1 MADFTTA
8 DRAADAAYE
17 LATSPRDE
25 LSGARAELNDIWRSG
40 NLPAQEIGQSLEE
53 NNLLGPLALYDSENL
68 DTDGNESLEYGEL
81 LSVAGADSSDTLT
94 KNLAEHLASKVA
106 MRDYAPIS
114 ISELRSMGATPTD
127 PIPGEMDFDPATVS
141 DGKVGKDELAYAY
154 ENFGRLDADG
164 NDYTT
169 SEEINGYLSESA
181 GSLSEVDAAK
191 LRDLSSQV
199 SNLEENSNDEIGD
212 ENDGYTRADLEAAAA
227 DMVTDLN
234 ADRASAGEDA
244 TTAESILDSSDDAE
258 ERASDALAQL
268 RNADS
273 STEDQLAAIKT
284 MVEAGQTTATITDT
298 DGNSLNVRLVV
309 EPISEGSDRSY
320 VQMFA
325 VDESGNE
332 SVVLRAI
339 SQGDSFSQQRDGN
352 GNLVSY
358 VGSKWQ
364 RNHPDSLFGE
374 E

>member
-53 NNLLGPLALYDSENL
+53 NNLLAPLALYDSENL

-94 KNLAEHLASKVA
+94 KNLAEHLASEVA

-141 DGKVGKDELAYAY
+141 DGEVGKDELAYAY

-169 SEEINGYLSESA
+169 SEEIDSYLSESA
-181 GSLSEVDAAK
+181 GSLSEADAAK

-199 SNLEENSNDEIGD
+199 GNLEENSNDEIGD

-227 DMVTDLN
+227 DLVPELN

-364 RNHPDSLFGE
+364 KNHPDSLFGE